1 MKSLLPE
8 SDRILLGPGPSLTSP
23 RVMRAMAAPTV
34 GHLDPLMVAML
45 DDVRAKL
52 TRLFRAPDGSF
63 AFAVSGTGT
72 SGMET
77 AVANTVKPGSKVTVV
92 VTGYF
97 GDRLAQMCER
107 YGAVVTRVN
116 GEWGRAADPAALEKS
131 LAARR
136 RADIVAMVQGETST
150 GVLNPVRELAAI
162 ARKHDALTI
171 VDAVTSFGGVPL
183 DVAGWGIDV
192 CYSCTQ
198 KCLGAPSGLAP
209 IVFAPRALERLVK
222 CPSFYFDLSLLR
234 DYWLNRKYHHTMSS
248 ALVCA
253 LYEALTMIEEE
264 GLDARWARH
273 ERNHR
278 AFVEG
283 LAAMDLSLLPPEV
296 RSAVD
301 AQHRPHPGRRGRRG
315 RAETAARG
323 VQHRDRRRPR
333 PAGRQ
338 DLARRP
344 HGHELGVASRRPA
357 ARRPADRAGQTW
369 GPRLSG
375 PRRRGRGRRS
385 RGARRRSTL
394 GRAIAVRGGRAVRGV
409 RVRLPH
415 AARRPAAREI
425 EPVRTRRS

>member
-77 AVANTVKPGSKVTVV
+77 AVANIVRQGSRATVV

-107 YGAVVTRVN
+107 YGATVTRVT
-116 GEWGRAADPAALEKS
+116 GEWGQAADPALLEKS
-131 LAARR
+131 LAATP
-136 RADIVAMVQGETST
+136 ADVVAMVHGETST
-150 GVLNPVRELAAI
+150 GVRNPVRELAAI
-162 ARKHDALTI
+162 ARRHDALTI
-171 VDAVTSFGGVPL
+171 VDAVTSFGGVEL
-183 DVAGWGIDV
+183 EIGAWGIDV

-209 IVFAPRALERLVK
+209 IVFTPRALERTVK
-222 CPSFYFDLSLLR
+222 CPSFYFDLQLLK
-234 DYWLNRKYHHTMSS
+234 DYWINRKYHHTMSS
-248 ALVCA
+248 ALLCA
-253 LYEALTMIEEE
+253 LYEALAMIEEE

-283 LAAMDLSLLPPEV
+283 LAGLGLSLLPPE
-296 RSAVD
+296 
-301 AQHRPHPGRRGRRG
+301 
-315 RAETAARG
+315 
-323 VQHRDRRRPR
+323 RDRLFTLNTVKIPDGVDDAAVRKFLLEEYSIEIGAGLGPL
-333 PAGRQ
+333 AGRIWRVGLMGTSSASRLVVLLLGALQ
-338 DLARRP
+338 SALAR
-344 HGHELGVASRRPA
+344 
-357 ARRPADRAGQTW
+357 Q
-369 GPRLSG
+369 
-375 PRRRGRGRRS
+375 
-385 RGARRRSTL
+385 
-394 GRAIAVRGGRAVRGV
+394 
-409 RVRLPH
+409 RVN
-415 AARRPAAREI
+415 A
-425 EPVRTRRS
+425 